1 MPKPSDD
8 GFLLSRLRLQLSG
21 AEDLTAQ
28 LSAVTFSPEGHL
40 WVGSDELRSVERLSI
55 VAPYSYGERKSFPLD
70 DLLGLSGED
79 EIDIEGMDYA
89 GGYLYLTGSHSLKR
103 RRARGKQSDAVRLE
117 TVVREP
123 NRYLVARVPVVNG
136 ELLKSYAPAEGADAP
151 LRAGALPL
159 TDSGN
164 TLTDAL
170 RDDPHLGPFLSFPL
184 PGKDNGFDIEG
195 LAVVGERI
203 FLGFRG
209 PVLRGVAVVLEIMLE
224 ERGDALELK
233 PLGKGRKKTLYKKH
247 FLNLRGLGVRDLI
260 FCGGDLLVLA
270 GPTMSLEGEMALFRW
285 RKPLEAEGDAA
296 LSEGA
301 GLELVFD
308 LPFTVGSDHAEGLAL
323 TSSLGEDALMVV
335 YDAPDDA
342 RLFAG
347 GVYADAYRI

>member
-1 MPKPSDD
+1 MPKPSPD
-8 GFLLSRLRLQLSG
+8 GFLLSRLRLELSG

-40 WVGSDELRSVERLSI
+40 WVGSDELGSVERLSI
-55 VAPYSYGERKSFPLD
+55 VAPYSYGERKSFPLGE
-70 DLLGLSGED
+70 LLGLFGED

-89 GGYLYLTGSHSLKR
+89 DGYLYLTGSHSLKR
-103 RRARGKQSDAVRLE
+103 RRARGKKSDAARLE

-136 ELLKSYAPAEGADAP
+136 ELLRAYAPAENADAP

-195 LAVVGERI
+195 LAVTGDRV

-209 PVLRGVAVVLEIMLE
+209 PVLRGVAVVLEVVLGE
-224 ERGDALELK
+224 TDAGLALK

-285 RKPLEAEGDAA
+285 KRPLEAEGDAA

-323 TSSLGEDALMVV
+323 TSVLGEDALMVV
-335 YDAPDDA
+335 YDAPDEA

>member
-28 LSAVTFSPEGHL
+28 LSAVAFTPEGHL

-70 DLLGLSGED
+70 DLLGLSGRD

-103 RRARGKQSDAVRLE
+103 KQAKGKKKDGARLE

-136 ELLKSYAPAEGADAP
+136 ELLKSYAPAENADAP

-164 TLTDAL
+164 TLHAAQQRTRREAAQATRQPL
-170 RDDPHLGPFLSFPL
+170 YGTTAASANAVCSAAVAGAAGTHLSGAASPAIHSCSRHCVAVRRLS
-184 PGKDNGFDIEG
+184 GS
-195 LAVVGERI
+195 
-203 FLGFRG
+203 FRSSESMRSFTAELSG
-209 PVLRGVAVVLEIMLE
+209 MLRGYAYTPS
-224 ERGDALELK
+224 R
-233 PLGKGRKKTLYKKH
+233 
-247 FLNLRGLGVRDLI
+247 
-260 FCGGDLLVLA
+260 
-270 GPTMSLEGEMALFRW
+270 MA
-285 RKPLEAEGDAA
+285 
-296 LSEGA
+296 
-301 GLELVFD
+301 
-308 LPFTVGSDHAEGLAL
+308 
-323 TSSLGEDALMVV
+323 
-335 YDAPDDA
+335 
-342 RLFAG
+342 
-347 GVYADAYRI
+347 